1 MIRHA
6 RRELS
11 FLSAALL
18 LTLGGEVLAQM
29 PRGGG
34 AFGDWRVTVDYDGR
48 TMESIVALTR
58 GQGGAL
64 GGQWISFWGASDLSD
79 IQFENGDL
87 SFQWTTPG
95 FDGGTMT
102 SNFKG
107 RIEEGAL
114 TGTLSSERGESAV
127 KGARVPTAPRAA
139 GLWDLAYRIG
149 DRDVTGTLKI
159 TGTGGGGQGAPQTL
173 AGEWISD
180 MGEHKITA
188 ISAQRNA
195 LTFTRASKIQDLE
208 FESTFTGTMGRDN
221 TLTGTMTSEMGE
233 AQVTGTRKGAAAI
246 GTWNLDVTSERGPS
260 KQRLRVN
267 RDLSALYGAN
277 AIETVTVDGN
287 KISFPITMS
296 FGDQQFVMNFAG
308 TIDGDALTGEVTSER
323 GNRAVTGTRVVR
335 APGGG
340 RPGGGM

>member
-11 FLSAALL
+11 FFSAVLL

-48 TMESIVALTR
+48 SMESIVALSR
-58 GQGGAL
+58 GQDDART
-64 GGQWISFWGASDLSD
+64 GQWISFWGASDLSD
-79 IQFENGDL
+79 IQFADGDL

-95 FDGGTMT
+95 FDGQTMT

-107 RIEEGAL
+107 RIEDGAL
-114 TGTLSSERGESAV
+114 TGTLSSERGEFAV
-127 KGARVPTAPRAA
+127 KGERVPTAPRAA
-139 GLWDLAYRIG
+139 GLWELAYRIG

-188 ISAQRNA
+188 ISAERNA
-195 LTFTRASKIQDLE
+195 LTFTRVSKFEDRE
-208 FESTFTGTMGRDN
+208 FESSFTGTMGRDN
-221 TLTGTMTSEMGE
+221 TLTGTLTSEMGE
-233 AQVTGTRKGAAAI
+233 AQVAGTRKGANAI
-246 GTWNLDVTSERGPS
+246 GTWNLDVTSERGPG
-260 KQRLRVN
+260 KQRLRIN

-277 AIETVTVDGN
+277 AIAAVTVEGN

-296 FGDQQFVMNFAG
+296 FGDQQFEMNFAG

-323 GNRAVTGTRVVR
+323 GTRAVTGTRVAR
-335 APGGG
+335 APGG